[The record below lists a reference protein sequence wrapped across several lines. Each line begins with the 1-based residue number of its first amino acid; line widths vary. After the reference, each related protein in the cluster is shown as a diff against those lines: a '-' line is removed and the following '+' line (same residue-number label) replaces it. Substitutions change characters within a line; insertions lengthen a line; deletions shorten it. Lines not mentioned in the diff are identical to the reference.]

1 MRLMRKNCHCHGLMS
16 KVKHGRSDCGAL
28 VARYEHYI
36 PHSPGQPN
44 IRLTD
49 TVKMGRAQ
57 RKLMISIW
65 DGILEVDV
73 QTYHLSAEHK
83 IKKNIKSYQTLG
95 IMNKE
100 IKKKPTSIISP
111 LCVQCNDTPRFW
123 WYGHI
128 CLPLPGKPKVKL
140 HDERGD
146 RFLCNGNVM
155 KWV

>member
-155 KWV
+155 K

>member
-100 IKKKPTSIISP
+100 IKRKPTSIISP

-155 KWV
+155 K

>member
-1 MRLMRKNCHCHGLMS
+1 MRKNCHCHGLMS

-100 IKKKPTSIISP
+100 IKRKPTSIISP

-155 KWV
+155 K